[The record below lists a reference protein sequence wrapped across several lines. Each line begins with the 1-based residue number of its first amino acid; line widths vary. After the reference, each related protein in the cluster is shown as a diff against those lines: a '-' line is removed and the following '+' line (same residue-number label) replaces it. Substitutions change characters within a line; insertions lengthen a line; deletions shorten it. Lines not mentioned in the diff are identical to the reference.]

1 MLLIFDW
8 DGTLIDSTAKIV
20 RCMQQAAEQV
30 GVDVLDAAV
39 IRQIIGLGLPEA
51 IATLYPH
58 ANSQQL
64 EKVREQYVHFFISID
79 QMPSLFFPAVEET
92 LHRLREDDHQI
103 AVATGKSRRGLDR
116 VLEQHNMQDFFHA
129 TRCADETK
137 SKPHPQMLYEL
148 LDYFQRKPI
157 DALMVGDT
165 HFDMAMAQQAGMAR
179 VAVSYG
185 AHHRDQLIPYE
196 PLACL
201 DHFGELLPVVAE
213 VSAATVKPFIT
224 PDS

>member
-30 GVDVLDAAV
+30 GVEILSSDV

-51 IATLYPH
+51 IATLYPQG
-58 ANSQQL
+58 AAQEL
-64 EKVREQYVHFFISID
+64 KKVREQYVHFFITVD
-79 QMPSLFFPAVEET
+79 QTPSPFFPAVEET
-92 LHRLREDDHQI
+92 LTALRDDGYQL

-116 VLEQHNMQDFFHA
+116 VLEQHNMQHFFHA
-129 TRCADETK
+129 TRCADETQ
-137 SKPHPQMLYEL
+137 SKPHPQMLHEL
-148 LDYFQRKPI
+148 LDHFARKPAE
-157 DALMVGDT
+157 ALMVGDT

-185 AHHRDQLIPYE
+185 AHHPSQLMPYE

-201 DHFGELLPVVAE
+201 DHFSELLPVI
-213 VSAATVKPFIT
+213 ATVKPFIT
-224 PDS
+224 PDC

>member
-20 RCMQQAAEQV
+20 RCMQQAAERV
-30 GVDVLDAAV
+30 GVDVLESST
-39 IRQIIGLGLPEA
+39 ICQIIGLGLPEA

-58 ANSQQL
+58 ANARQL
-64 EKVREQYVHFFISID
+64 EKVREQYVHFFISVD
-79 QMPSLFFPAVEET
+79 QTPSPFFPGVEET
-92 LHRLREDDHQI
+92 LAVLRDEGHQL

-116 VLEQHNMQDFFHA
+116 VLEQHNMQSFFHA

-137 SKPHPQMLYEL
+137 SKPHPQMLHEL
-148 LDYFQRKPI
+148 LHHFERKPVE
-157 DALMVGDT
+157 ALMVGDT

-185 AHHRDQLIPYE
+185 AHHRDQLLPYE

-201 DHFGELLPVVAE
+201 DHFSELLPVVAK
-213 VSAATVKPFIT
+213 VHGATVKPFIT
-224 PDS
+224 QN

>member
-20 RCMQQAAEQV
+20 RCMQQAAEKT
-30 GVDVLDAAV
+30 GVAVLDSPA
-39 IRQIIGLGLPEA
+39 ICQIIGLGLPEA

-58 ANSQQL
+58 ATAQQL
-64 EKVREQYVHFFISID
+64 ETVRENYVHFFISVD
-79 QMPSLFFPAVEET
+79 QTPSPFFPGVEET
-92 LHRLREDDHQI
+92 LAVLRSDGHEL

-116 VLEQHNMQDFFHA
+116 VLEQHGMQDFFHA
-129 TRCADETK
+129 TRCADETR
-137 SKPHPQMLYEL
+137 SKPHPQMLHEL
-148 LDYFQRKPI
+148 LAHFGRDPA

-179 VAVSYG
+179 VAVNYG
-185 AHHRDQLIPYE
+185 AHHPEQLLPYE

-201 DHFGELLPVVAE
+201 DHFSQLLPVVA
-213 VSAATVKPFIT
+213 AVKPFIVA
-224 PDS
+224 DV